1 MATFIVPDPVPSAT
15 EDAERLRKACQG
27 LFTAMAPFFF
37 FHRFRNSMFHPLL
50 HRPNV
55 DAVEQLAP
63 VVNSSDF
70 TAAPKIRLV
79 CREKEKN
86 RLTDSQP
93 PMHTGWGTDEKAII
107 SVLAHRTAAQ
117 RSLIRQLYQQLY
129 GEELIK
135 LVQSELSGHFE
146 KAVSQWILEPYDRE
160 AVMANVAIVQK
171 QIDFRVIV
179 EIAASRSSEEL
190 LKIKQ
195 AYLARY
201 NRALE
206 EDLLV
211 GLVSSYRYEGPEVDL
226 NLAKS
231 EAKMLKDAIEGK
243 AWSHEDLIRI
253 FTTRSKAQLKA
264 TVNKYN
270 DEYDKFLTKDLKEN
284 PDDKFLSAL
293 RAVIK
298 SIYDPHKYFAKVLR
312 QAIHQKGTDEDALT
326 RVIVTRAEFDLK
338 VIQEEFFKR
347 NSVTLDEAIAKVT
360 SGDYKDF
367 ILALLGTGKY

>member
-15 EDAERLRKACQG
+15 EDAERLRKACQ
-27 LFTAMAPFFF
+27 
-37 FHRFRNSMFHPLL
+37 
-50 HRPNV
+50 
-55 DAVEQLAP
+55 
-63 VVNSSDF
+63 
-70 TAAPKIRLV
+70 
-79 CREKEKN
+79 
-86 RLTDSQP
+86 
-93 PMHTGWGTDEKAII
+93 GWGTDEKAII

-129 GEELIK
+129 GEDLIK
-135 LVQSELSGHFE
+135 LVQSELSGPFE
-146 KAVSQWILEPYDRE
+146 RAVSQWILEPYDRE

-171 QIDFRVIV
+171 EIDFRVIV
-179 EIAASRSSEEL
+179 EIAASRSSSEL

-201 NRALE
+201 NRSLE
-206 EDLLV
+206 EDVAALSSGDFRKLLV
-211 GLVSSYRYEGPEVDL
+211 GLVSSYRYEGREVEL

-243 AWSHEDLIRI
+243 AWSDEDLIRI

-270 DEYDKFLTKDLKEN
+270 DDYNTFLTKDLKEN
-284 PDDKFLSAL
+284 PDDKFLYAL

-338 VIQEEFFKR
+338 EIQEEFFKR
-347 NSVTLDEAIAKVT
+347 NSVTVDEAIGKVT

-367 ILALLGTGKY
+367 ILALLGTGNY